1 MDARDGRT
9 GALGDRAD
17 TEPVREIYERLDRLR
32 MRVGELDPVVDREAL
47 GRISTELQQ
56 LLFQYTG
63 EDENHP
69 PVWKK

>member
-32 MRVGELDPVVDREAL
+32 MRVGQLDPVVDREAL